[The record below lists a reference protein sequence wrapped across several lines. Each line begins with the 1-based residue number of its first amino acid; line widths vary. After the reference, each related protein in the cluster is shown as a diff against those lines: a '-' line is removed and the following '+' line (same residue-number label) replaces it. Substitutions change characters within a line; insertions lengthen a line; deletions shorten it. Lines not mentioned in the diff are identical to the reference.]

1 MQVLQILRGDEESL
15 KLIKERQKSKLQRT
29 YSVELFDAEEYNS
42 TKYLNESQRDR
53 HMETILSSSNS
64 IKEESNK
71 KPDYGLWFSDNVLIH
86 GTYWSWN

>member
-71 KPDYGLWFSDNVLIH
+71 KPDYGL
-86 GTYWSWN
+86 